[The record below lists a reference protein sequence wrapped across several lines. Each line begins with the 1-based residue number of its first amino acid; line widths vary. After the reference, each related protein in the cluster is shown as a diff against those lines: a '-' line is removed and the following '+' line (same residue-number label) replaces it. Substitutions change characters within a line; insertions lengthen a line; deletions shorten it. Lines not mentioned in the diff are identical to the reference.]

1 MKTHYKTLII
11 LVLITSILK
20 AQTHEVYNKS
30 FDATKINTL
39 VLNLEDTY
47 VTFEKSDDNKVHFN
61 YQVEFTNY
69 SKKEIENYFEHLKL
83 ISQINKQNLEFQ
95 SYRTDNLSNNVYT
108 FETLYGITFEGNDI
122 TFKGENTREFR
133 KSKQYF
139 FSLNDASRIESLKNY
154 LKNIRA
160 LNDKGEKKKISPK
173 SVKMS
178 KTKFIIKVPEHLNY
192 QIKARNSNLNFNSNI
207 STLVVLNAKDTHL
220 TFKNINN
227 DLNMFDVVNGNL
239 KADIINGG
247 TFMLNHVSKIT
258 IAELSNCRL
267 DSEFSDFNVGE
278 IGEHV
283 EINDFN
289 SKFWIHNF
297 ASNFG
302 LFEMIT
308 EYSEINLFYP
318 ENTEYLLTTFG
329 HDTKFYTTD
338 LVTIIQPSKKGI
350 SSKMMIIGDETKNHT
365 NKIEINTVHGIIKFG
380 QDFIDVV
387 N

>member
-1 MKTHYKTLII
+1 MKTHYKILIFSI
-11 LVLITSILK
+11 LITSILK

-47 VTFEKSDDNKVHFN
+47 VTFETSKDNKVHFN

-69 SKKEIENYFEHLKL
+69 SKKEIENYLEHLKL
-83 ISQINKQNLEFQ
+83 ISHINNQNLEFQ

-122 TFKGENTREFR
+122 TFKSENTREFR
-133 KSKQYF
+133 KSKQF
-139 FSLNDASRIESLKNY
+139 FLNINNASRIESIKNY
-154 LKNIRA
+154 LKNIREV
-160 LNDKGEKKKISPK
+160 NNKGEKKKISPK

-178 KTKFIIKVPEHLNY
+178 KTKFTIKVPEHLNY
-192 QIKARNSNLNFNSNI
+192 QIKARQSNLNFNNNI
-207 STLVVLNAKDTHL
+207 STLVVLNAKDTNL
-220 TFKNINN
+220 TFKNL
-227 DLNMFDVVNGNL
+227 DYPLNSFDVVNGTF
-239 KADIINGG
+239 KAEIINGG
-247 TFMLNHVSKIT
+247 TFMFNHVNNIT
-258 IAELSNCRL
+258 LAELNYCIL
-267 DSEFSDFNVGE
+267 QSEFSNFNLGE

-297 ASNFG
+297 AHNFG
-302 LFEMIT
+302 TFIMTT

-365 NKIEINTVHGIIKFG
+365 NKIEINTIHGIIKFG

-387 N
+387 H